1 MKLLEERLT
10 TFQSK
15 GLTRT
20 LDVPSGEDFSSSDYL
35 GFATDPILKER
46 YLARLQA
53 TPEIGAGASRLLR
66 GNLRLFAETESLLS
80 RFVERASSL
89 LFSTGYAA
97 NIGLLSAVLRKG
109 DHVFSD
115 AFNHAS
121 IIDGIKLSKA
131 EKTIFP
137 HRDYETL
144 ASALAAVNN
153 PHHLKVIV
161 TESVFSMEGTQANL
175 AKLVELSEQYN
186 ALLIVDEAHAVGVYG
201 AGLVAT
207 QQLNTHVF
215 ATVHAAG
222 KALGASGAWVSGS
235 PFLIEY
241 LTHFARSFVFST
253 APIPAVPLLLQETIQ
268 YYQEVGE
275 ARANAVKQKAKA
287 FRERLAIETLGE
299 IDAPIVPIMIGGNEK
314 ALAVAASL
322 QQLGWDIRAIRPPT
336 VPEGT
341 ARLRL
346 TVKWHNTD
354 EALARLAADIHA
366 IFELNQ

>member
-1 MKLLEERLT
+1 MRLLQERLHS
-10 TFQSK
+10 FQAK

-46 YLARLQA
+46 YLSRLQTTA
-53 TPEIGAGASRLLR
+53 EIGTGASRLLR
-66 GNLRLFAETESLLS
+66 GNLRLFTETEALLS
-80 RFVERASSL
+80 AFVGRASSL

-97 NIGLLSAVLRKG
+97 NTGLLSAVLRKG

-115 AFNHAS
+115 ALNHAS
-121 IIDGIKLSKA
+121 IIDGISLSKA
-131 EKTIFP
+131 NKTIFP
-137 HRDYETL
+137 HRDYDAL
-144 ASALAAVNN
+144 ASALAAIKDE
-153 PHHLKVIV
+153 HHVKVIV
-161 TESVFSMEGTQANL
+161 TESVFSMEGTQAD
-175 AKLVELSEQYN
+175 LVRLVALSKEYN

-207 QQLNTHVF
+207 QQLNADVF

-235 PFLIEY
+235 KFLIEY
-241 LTHFARSFVFST
+241 LTHFARSFIFST
-253 APIPAVPLLLQETIQ
+253 APIPALPLLLQETIQ

-275 ARANAVKQKAKA
+275 ARANTIRQKAKR
-287 FRERLAIETLGE
+287 FREKLSVETLGE
-299 IDAPIVPIMIGGNEK
+299 VDAPIVPIMVGDNVK
-314 ALAVAASL
+314 AVTIAISL
-322 QQLGWDIRAIRPPT
+322 QRLGWDVRAIRPPT

-354 EALARLAADIHA
+354 AALAKLISDIDA
-366 IFELNQ
+366 VFR

>member
-1 MKLLEERLT
+1 MRFLQERLT

-20 LDVPSGEDFSSSDYL
+20 LNTPSGEDFSSSDYL

-53 TPEIGAGASRLLR
+53 TPEIGASASRLLR
-66 GNLRLFAETESLLS
+66 GNLHLFAETESILAT
-80 RFVERASSL
+80 FVERESSL

-115 AFNHAS
+115 ALNHAS
-121 IIDGIKLSKA
+121 IIDGITLSKA
-131 EKTIFP
+131 NKTIFP
-137 HRDYETL
+137 HRDYERL
-144 ASALAAVNN
+144 ASALAAAKNENN
-153 PHHLKVIV
+153 LKVIV
-161 TESVFSMEGTQANL
+161 TESVFSMDGTHANL
-175 AKLVELSEQYN
+175 TKLIELSKQYD
-186 ALLIVDEAHAVGVYG
+186 ALLMIDEAHAIGIYS

-207 QQLNTHVF
+207 QQLNSDIF

-222 KALGASGAWVSGS
+222 KALGAAGAWVSGS
-235 PFLIEY
+235 TFLTEY
-241 LTHFARSFVFST
+241 LTHFARSFIFST
-253 APIPAVPLLLQETIQ
+253 APIPALPLLLQETIQ

-275 ARANAVKQKAKA
+275 TRAHAVKQNAKA
-287 FRERLAIETLGE
+287 FREKLSMETLGE
-299 IDAPIVPIMIGGNEK
+299 PDSPIIPIVIGDNEK
-314 ALAVAASL
+314 ATAVATSL
-322 QQLGWDIRAIRPPT
+322 QRRGWDIRAIRPPT

-346 TVKWHNTD
+346 TVKWHHTD
-354 EALARLAADIHA
+354 ETLARLAADINA
-366 IFELNQ
+366 VRLV